1 MKKFLCATTF
11 FLVGFV
17 SGATYGQSTVQIIR
31 EEPYMV
37 RQHIQT
43 CTTQPVTKTSP
54 NVNILGAIAGGL
66 LGNQVGGGN
75 GKTAATA
82 VGAVIGSQ
90 VGTNR
95 VYTEMEQVCNTSW
108 ELVNMGKTVT
118 FSYEGTIFSQIILNK

>member
-1 MKKFLCATTF
+1 MKSIFPAMLLAASAS
-11 FLVGFV
+11 V
-17 SGATYGQSTVQIIR
+17 AYGQSTVQVIR

-118 FSYEGTIFSQIILNK
+118 FSYDGATFSQVILNK